1 MRGRICAGVL
11 CLLSG
16 MASAADYRADP
27 DDYREQLRRLQ
38 AGDRLL
44 LKSGDYRQGL
54 PLHELSGRSGQPIII
69 EALNPSAP
77 LPRFI
82 ARPGANTVSLINVRY
97 LVLRYLELDGR
108 NVPVD
113 AIKAEGHSR
122 FADFITLEH
131 LFIHDHAASQ
141 QNVGI
146 STKCPALGWVVRNN
160 RIERVG
166 TGMYLGDSDG
176 SDPFVAGVIEGNHV
190 SDTLGY
196 NLQIKH
202 QNSRPA
208 DMLES
213 GIRHDTLIRHNFF
226 SKENALPGANARPNV
241 LVGHFPLT
249 GVGSQDRYLIYSN
262 LFWQNPSEALFQGEG
277 NIALYNNVLINWS
290 GSAVHVQPHN
300 DVPRQVDIFQNTVVA
315 RDEGIVLRN
324 PEAGQSYP
332 QRVVANLIFAARPLS
347 SPGWAGNLS
356 GHYDTAARH
365 LRKPY
370 ASLEELDLAPRHALA
385 ATLGIPSGY
394 PDADLDFTN
403 MTRASSEIGA
413 CQSGLPQR
421 DCGAGVLKRWSTP

>member
-1 MRGRICAGVL
+1 MRSRICAGVL

-16 MASAADYRADP
+16 MASATDYRAGP

-38 AGDRLL
+38 PGDRLL

-54 PLHELSGRSGQPIII
+54 PLHNLSGRSGQPIII
-69 EALNPSAP
+69 EALDPSAP

-113 AIKAEGHSR
+113 AIKAEGQSR

-131 LFIHDHAASQ
+131 LFIHGHAASQ

-166 TGMYLGDSDG
+166 TGMYFGDSDG
-176 SDPFVAGVIEGNHV
+176 SAPFVGGVIEANHV
-190 SDTLGY
+190 SRTLGY

-202 QNSRPA
+202 QKARPA
-208 DMLES
+208 DMPES
-213 GIRHDTLIRHNFF
+213 GDRHDTLIRHNFF
-226 SKENALPGANARPNV
+226 SKENALPGAHSRPNV

-249 GVGSQDRYLIYSN
+249 GAGSQDRYLIYAN

-277 NIALYNNVLINWS
+277 NIALYNNVFINGS
-290 GSAVHVQPHN
+290 GSAVHVQPHH
-300 DVPRQVDIFQNTVVA
+300 DVPRHVDIFQNTVVA
-315 RDEGIVLRN
+315 RDEGIALRN
-324 PEAGQSYP
+324 PGAGRSYP
-332 QRVVANLIFAARPLS
+332 QRVVANMIFAARPLS
-347 SPGWAGNLS
+347 SPEWAGNLT
-356 GHYDTAARH
+356 GQHDAAARH

-370 ASLEELDLAPRHALA
+370 APLEELDLAPRHAPA
-385 ATLGIPSGY
+385 ATPGIPSGY
-394 PDADLDFTN
+394 PDVDLDYTQQ
-403 MTRASSEIGA
+403 TRAASEIGA
-413 CQSGLPQR
+413 CQTGLPVR
-421 DCGAGVLKRWSTP
+421 ACGAGFLKR

>member
-1 MRGRICAGVL
+1 MRGWICAGAL

-16 MASAADYRADP
+16 MASATDYRAGP

-38 AGDRLL
+38 PGDRLL

-69 EALNPSAP
+69 EALEPSAP

-108 NVPVD
+108 NVLVD
-113 AIKAEGHSR
+113 AIKAEGQSR
-122 FADFITLEH
+122 FADFITLER

-160 RIERVG
+160 RIQRVG
-166 TGMYLGDSDG
+166 TGMYFGDADG
-176 SDPFVAGVIEGNHV
+176 TDPFVAGVIEGNHV

-202 QNSRPA
+202 QKARPA
-208 DMLES
+208 EMPES

-226 SKENALPGANARPNV
+226 SKENALPGPDSRPNV

-249 GVGSQDRYLIYSN
+249 GVGSQDRYLIYAN

-277 NIALYNNVLINWS
+277 NIALYNNVLINPH
-290 GSAVHVQPHN
+290 GSAVRVQPHN
-300 DVPRQVDIFQNTVVA
+300 DVPRHVDIFHNTVVA

-324 PEAGQSYP
+324 PEKGQSHP

-347 SPGWAGNLS
+347 APGWVGNLT
-356 GHYDTAARH
+356 GQFDTAVRH

-370 ASLEELDLAPRHALA
+370 ASLEELDLAPRHALVA
-385 ATLGIPSGY
+385 APGIPSGY
-394 PDADLDFTN
+394 PDADLDFTQA
-403 MTRASSEIGA
+403 TRAFSEIGA
-413 CQSGLPQR
+413 CQSDLPTG
-421 DCGAGVLKRWSTP
+421 DCGAGVLRRWPAP